1 MKKLVAFILVLC
13 LTIPSVSG
21 CNKIPVA
28 DTVVYGT
35 IYTAEDENNGVAEAF
50 AIKDGKYLYVGDK
63 EGVEK
68 YIRKKKTEIIDRT
81 GEGLIIPGCTEGHGH
96 YITGLGMNSQLPGS
110 GKSYEEVLAELE
122 KQVKEKDIRQ
132 FVSFGWPTYELAEKR
147 HSGYN
152 FAEEIEKIA
161 PGVAAF
167 LIDNSGHN
175 AVCSITALKKA
186 HLWRNPVVRGGEVDL
201 DSEGNLTGYLADQ
214 AVYFALDNA
223 LIKVMSDEQYKNA
236 CVIGMNKLL
245 ELGYTNAL
253 EGFLNMYDESHLQGT
268 LKKMDDAGEL
278 KVNIAGC
285 YHIKSYESDFLQ
297 TAVDN
302 AIGNAKKNTSKHFNP
317 SYIKLFADGVVE
329 AGTGWISDEYIN
341 AEEGKEHGNIIWDQE
356 ELNFIVKHANSKGI
370 SVHTHAYGDA
380 ACKAVLDAYIASNKA
395 NGKEYRNS
403 LAHVRNIQTED
414 VIRAAEN
421 KIPIAEN
428 LIWHMDYDENDPE
441 QLAEKQYILGYVP
454 EDVYNDGYPM
464 KSLMDNGVIVSSS
477 TDAPAAQYVEGTIMN
492 VLEVAVTGI
501 MPGESAKPFREDEL
515 LTVRE
520 GLKAL
525 TINGAWQLGLEK
537 ERGSIKTGKYADFV
551 ILDKNIL
558 DYKGE
563 QLRTIGDTK
572 IVSTYFEG
580 EKVYSAQ

>member
-1 MKKLVAFILVLC
+1 MKKIIAFSIMIC
-13 LTIPSVSG
+13 LIISLFVG
-21 CNKIPVA
+21 CSEKPPVA
-28 DTVVYGT
+28 DSVVYGT
-35 IYTAEDENNGVAEAF
+35 IYTAEDENNSLAEAF

-63 EGVEK
+63 EGAEK
-68 YIRKKKTEIIDRT
+68 YIKKDKTEIIDRT

-147 HSGYN
+147 ASGYN

-161 PGVAAF
+161 PGVIVV

-175 AVCSITALKKA
+175 AVCNNTAITKS
-186 HLWRNPVVRGGEVDL
+186 HLWRDPVVRGGEVDL
-201 DSEGNLTGYLADQ
+201 DSEGKPTGYLADQ
-214 AVYFALDNA
+214 AVYYVLDNT
-223 LIKVMSDEQYKNA
+223 LIKVMNDEQYKNA
-236 CVIGMNKLL
+236 CVYGMNKLL

-253 EGFLNMYDESHLQGT
+253 EGFLNMYDDSHLQGT
-268 LKKMDDAGEL
+268 LKQMDDAGEL

-285 YHIKSYESDFLQ
+285 YHIKSFQTIQ

-302 AIGNAKKNTSKHFNP
+302 AVGNAKKNTSKHFNP

-341 AEEGKEHGNIIWDQE
+341 AEKGKEHGNIIWSQE
-356 ELNFIVKHANSKGI
+356 ELNYVVRYANSKGLL
-370 SVHTHAYGDA
+370 VHTHAYGDA
-380 ACKAVLDAYIASNKA
+380 ACKSVLDAYIASNKA

-403 LAHVRNIQTED
+403 LAHVRNIQKED
-414 VIRAAEN
+414 IVRAADN
-421 KIPIAEN
+421 KIAIAEN
-428 LIWHMDYDENDPE
+428 LLWHMDYDETKPE
-441 QLAEKQYILGYVP
+441 QMEEKQYILGYVP

-477 TDAPAAQYVEGTIMN
+477 TDAPAAQYVEGSIMN

-537 ERGSIKTGKYADFV
+537 ERGSIKAGKYADFV
-551 ILDKNIL
+551 ILDKNVL

-572 IVSTYFEG
+572 ILSTYFEG